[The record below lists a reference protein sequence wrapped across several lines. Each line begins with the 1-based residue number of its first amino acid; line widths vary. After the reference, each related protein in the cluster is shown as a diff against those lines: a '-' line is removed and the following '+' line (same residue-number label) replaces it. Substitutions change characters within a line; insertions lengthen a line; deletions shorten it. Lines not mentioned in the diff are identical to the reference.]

1 MYKNH
6 NRSTRLEIMDVGP
19 TTAELYCPPVELN
32 FPDCPPAAGIDFSA
46 CPPAARDGLE

>member
-1 MYKNH
+1 
-6 NRSTRLEIMDVGP
+6 MDIGP